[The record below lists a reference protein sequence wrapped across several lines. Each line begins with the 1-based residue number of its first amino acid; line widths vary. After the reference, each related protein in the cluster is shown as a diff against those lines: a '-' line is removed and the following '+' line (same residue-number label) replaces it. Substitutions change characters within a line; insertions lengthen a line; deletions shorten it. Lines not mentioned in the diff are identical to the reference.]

1 MNYKGLKIQGIKNK
15 ASFNCQTDKNAF
27 IEKKY
32 VFIVLLK
39 L

>member
-15 ASFNCQTDKNAF
+15 VAFNYQTDKNAF

-32 VFIVLLK
+32 VFIVLLR